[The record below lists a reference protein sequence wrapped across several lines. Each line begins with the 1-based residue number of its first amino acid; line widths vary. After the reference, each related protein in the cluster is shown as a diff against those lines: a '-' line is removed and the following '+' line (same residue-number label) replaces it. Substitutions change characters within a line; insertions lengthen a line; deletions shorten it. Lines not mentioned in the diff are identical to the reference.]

1 MMFCL
6 FHFIIKMMV
15 AHIAINQFK
24 IFMTLISFESEE
36 NAIANIR
43 EIIKIMI
50 TLKITCFLL
59 IIIETPFI
67 LSHTII
73 ND

>member
-1 MMFCL
+1 
-6 FHFIIKMMV
+6 
-15 AHIAINQFK
+15 
-24 IFMTLISFESEE
+24 MTLISFESEE

-73 ND
+73 DD

>member
-1 MMFCL
+1 
-6 FHFIIKMMV
+6 
-15 AHIAINQFK
+15 
-24 IFMTLISFESEE
+24 MTLISLESEE

-59 IIIETPFI
+59 IIIETPFYLI
-67 LSHTII
+67 THNYRRLIRI
-73 ND
+73 EKKDLVKL

>member
-43 EIIKIMI
+43 DNQNNDYP
-50 TLKITCFLL
+50 KITCFLL

>member
-1 MMFCL
+1 
-6 FHFIIKMMV
+6 
-15 AHIAINQFK
+15 
-24 IFMTLISFESEE
+24 MTLISFESEE

-67 LSHTII
+67 LSHNYKRLIRI
-73 ND
+73 EKKDLVKL

>member
-1 MMFCL
+1 
-6 FHFIIKMMV
+6 
-15 AHIAINQFK
+15 
-24 IFMTLISFESEE
+24 MTLISFESKE

-43 EIIKIMI
+43 DNQNNDYP
-50 TLKITCFLL
+50 KITCFLL